1 MVHIIIKRT
10 ERDHREAAD
19 RRGLSRSRYS
29 GLARSEEEALEITK
43 ARGGQSDKPLAFDD
57 GGADERH
64 RALKHGITE
73 ESWEKREWRRSRSK

>member
-1 MVHIIIKRT
+1 MHIIIKRT

-29 GLARSEEEALEITK
+29 GIARSEDEALEITRT
-43 ARGGQSDKPLAFDD
+43 RGDRPNKPLAFDD

-64 RALKHGITE
+64 QALKHGVTE
-73 ESWEKREWRRSRSK
+73 EAWEKRASRQTKGR

>member
-1 MVHIIIKRT
+1 LMVHIIIKRT

-29 GLARSEEEALEITK
+29 GIARSEEEAMEITK
-43 ARGGQSDKPLAFDD
+43 ARGGQRDKPLAYDD

-64 RALKHGITE
+64 QALKHGITE
-73 ESWEKREWRRSRSK
+73 EAWAKREYRRKKK